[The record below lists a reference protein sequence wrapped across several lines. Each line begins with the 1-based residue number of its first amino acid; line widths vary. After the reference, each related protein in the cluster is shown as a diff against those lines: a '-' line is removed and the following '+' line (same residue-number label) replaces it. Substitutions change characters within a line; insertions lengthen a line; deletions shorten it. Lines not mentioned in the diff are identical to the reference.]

1 MSVDAPRIAPADY
14 LTANDFGVRK
24 FTGGTLADN
33 SVHSANAVPENWKG
47 RYVTLLAL
55 GGNVHFG
62 FSTHSDAEVDRAVVA
77 TAAGASAKVGG
88 YLANGVKEDYWVP
101 DAPPGTAVYFVR
113 EADVAAAAVVLGA
126 LSDKN
131 V

>member
-1 MSVDAPRIAPADY
+1 MIDTPRVAPSDV

-33 SVHSANAVPENWKG
+33 SVHSANAVPENFKG
-47 RYVTLLAL
+47 RYLTMVAL

-62 FSTHSDAEVDRAVVA
+62 FSTHSDAEIDRAVAA
-77 TAAGASAKVGG
+77 TAAGVAAKVGG
-88 YLANGVKEDYWVP
+88 YLANGIKEDYWCP
-101 DAPPGTAVYFVR
+101 DSPPGVPMYFVR
-113 EADVAAAAVVLGA
+113 EADAATGVTVLVS
-126 LSDKN
+126 LSDRN